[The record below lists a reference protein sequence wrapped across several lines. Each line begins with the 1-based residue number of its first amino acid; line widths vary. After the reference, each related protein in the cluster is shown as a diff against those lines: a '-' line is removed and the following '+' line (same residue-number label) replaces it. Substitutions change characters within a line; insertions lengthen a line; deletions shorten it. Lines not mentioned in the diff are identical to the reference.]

1 MTPNQVTA
9 ARVAAGFLAVAIF
22 ALFGRQIWA
31 DLGAI
36 ALIVASIALDALDG
50 YVARIRNLATPL
62 GAQFDILGDRIIENL
77 FFTFFATGGLITLW
91 VPVFFFARGTIT
103 DFLRSAAAKAGR
115 SGFGRNSML
124 GTRWGRA
131 LVASRGSR
139 VAYATLKCVCFC
151 WLGLE
156 WTVGLSTSLVDGWLP
171 DLSRPLPVFDD
182 GLRRLKWHALQGH
195 RIVLISGTLA
205 PLARAFARQ
214 IGLAAEIYATELDL
228 VPSGGGEEHGIAVD
242 FWTGHLA
249 SAWPN
254 AQTKAHIVRRV
265 AVEHHLDLAHSFAYG
280 NSSADAAMLES
291 VGNPRAV
298 NPSFRLRRIAAGH
311 HWAIEYWKLRAA
323 SRRPAN
329 FARCSPTDPIVART
343 GDRR

>member
-1 MTPNQVTA
+1 MRAESQVGAFFDIDGTLLPWPSLEWRFIAYLASRDILGPA
-9 ARVAAGFLAVAIF
+9 AAAQSV
-22 ALFGRQIWA
+22 
-31 DLGAI
+31 
-36 ALIVASIALDALDG
+36 SIALGVLLSN
-50 YVARIRNLATPL
+50 VAVGVPL
-62 GAQFDILGDRIIENL
+62 E
-77 FFTFFATGGLITLW
+77 
-91 VPVFFFARGTIT
+91 
-103 DFLRSAAAKAGR
+103 
-115 SGFGRNSML
+115 SGNRMYLS
-124 GTRWGRA
+124 
-131 LVASRGSR
+131 
-139 VAYATLKCVCFC
+139 
-151 WLGLE
+151 
-156 WTVGLSTSLVDGWLP
+156 GLSTSLVDGWLP

-182 GLRRLKWHALQGH
+182 GLRRLKWHASQGH

-280 NSSADAAMLES
+280 NSSADSAMLES

-311 HWAIEYWKLRAA
+311 HWTIEYWKLRAA